1 MMIFALAIVFFILGI
16 LCIPPLLQGLE
27 YHNYFNISL
36 ALIVMIADWV
46 IAIGTL
52 VVGIIQELGV

>member
-1 MMIFALAIVFFILGI
+1 MMIFILAIVFFILGV
-16 LCIPPLLQGLE
+16 LCVPPLLQALE
-27 YHNYFNISL
+27 YRNYLNISL

-52 VVGIIQELGV
+52 VIGIMQELGV